1 MSYIEF
7 QNINKFYGKNQV
19 LKNISLNIEK
29 GQFVTLLGPSGCGK
43 VRFFGACP
51 VSKRLVPDGSS
62 WMEKTLPIWSQKTET
77 SEWCSST
84 TVSFRI

>member
-19 LKNISLNIEK
+19 LKDISLNIEK

-43 VRFFGACP
+43 STLLRCLSGLEEI
-51 VSKRLVPDGSS
+51 SSGRIIMDGKDITNLEPKDRNIGMV
-62 WMEKTLPIWSQKTET
+62 WRKTLPS
-77 SEWCSST
+77 
-84 TVSFRI
+84 V

>member
-19 LKNISLNIEK
+19 LKDISLNIEK

-43 VRFFGACP
+43 STLLRCLSGLEEI
-51 VSKRLVPDGSS
+51 SSGRIIMDGKDITNL
-62 WMEKTLPIWSQKTET
+62 EPKDRNI
-77 SEWCSST
+77 
-84 TVSFRI
+84 

>member
-19 LKNISLNIEK
+19 LKDISLNIEK

-43 VRFFGACP
+43 
-51 VSKRLVPDGSS
+51 S
-62 WMEKTLPIWSQKTET
+62 TLLRCLSGLE
-77 SEWCSST
+77 
-84 TVSFRI
+84 